1 MDYVNGENYLFE
13 DFTVCGETH
22 SKGKITSNP
31 RSFYYKSKTTGK
43 RATGLSIR
51 VKQVVG
57 MGKITYLEVSLYG
70 AAFKD
75 AKALDLTKGN
85 RISFFGRFGITKGRT
100 QDFKNVSINDPL
112 QIERFHARKAK
123 PSEI

>member
-1 MDYVNGENYLFE
+1 MDYVDGKDYLFE

-31 RSFYYKSKTTGK
+31 RSFYYKNKTTGK
-43 RATGLSIR
+43 RETGLSIR
-51 VKQVVG
+51 VKQIIG

-70 AAFKD
+70 LAFKD
-75 AKALDLTKGN
+75 AKSLELAKGDRISFYGRFGLTKG
-85 RISFFGRFGITKGRT
+85 RK
-100 QDFKNVSINDPL
+100 QDFKGVAINDPL
-112 QIERFHARKAK
+112 QIERFHSRKAQ